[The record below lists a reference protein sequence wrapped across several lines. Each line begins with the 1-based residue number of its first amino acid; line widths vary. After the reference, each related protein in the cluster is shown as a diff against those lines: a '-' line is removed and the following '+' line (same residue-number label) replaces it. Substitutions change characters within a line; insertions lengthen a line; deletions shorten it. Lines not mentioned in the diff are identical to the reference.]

1 MKQDMK
7 GEKSRV
13 SLQVNSVFRY
23 LDPRKTEE
31 RFLKICSDEVLRL
44 ILQ

>member
-1 MKQDMK
+1 MK

-13 SLQVNSVFRY
+13 SLQVTNVFRY

-31 RFLKICSDEVLRL
+31 IYSDEFLRL
-44 ILQ
+44 VLQ